1 VRRMDDFATALGLAA
16 AIRAKEISPTEALD
30 ETIRRVDARNP
41 TINAVI
47 WRDDEDARAR
57 ARVVDD
63 LVASADPSELPPF
76 CGVPIPIKDLTPVAG
91 WPTTYGSAGAT
102 DAPSPE
108 SELVVEALKWGGF
121 VLAGRTNTPEFGP
134 ITAAENVRYGI
145 SRNPWNTGHTP
156 GGSSGGASAAVA
168 AGMYTVAHANDGGGS
183 IRIPASC
190 CGLVGLK
197 PSRGRVPARAQAW
210 EGASVEG
217 VVSHTIADT
226 AAALDV
232 MSRPD
237 RLGWWTAPAPQ
248 RPYLEEVG
256 APTTGLRI
264 AVVTDT
270 PLGLPTAP
278 ACVDAVAATVAA
290 LEAGGHHIVD
300 VVPDFSIEEFIT
312 HFVAVVNGGLAAY
325 DDHVD
330 WSLVEEHNRL
340 SREAAREVDCIAYTK
355 SVAALQ
361 AWTRRV
367 NAQWGDAFDVLLTPT
382 MAIEPAP
389 AGQIL
394 SEVQAD
400 PGGISPTVL
409 HSVLF
414 TAVFNMNGLP
424 AVSLP
429 VHHSDSGLPIGV
441 QLVAGP
447 WDEATL
453 IRVGSQLEQAIPWKD
468 RHPSVLDY
476 AR

>member
-1 VRRMDDFATALGLAA
+1 MQDFPTALDLAA
-16 AIRAKEISPTEALD
+16 AIRAKDISPSEALA
-30 ETIRRVDARNP
+30 ETLRRVDALDP
-41 TINAVI
+41 VVNAVV
-47 WRDDEDARAR
+47 WRDDEDARRR
-57 ARVVDD
+57 AKLADD
-63 LVASADPSELPPF
+63 LVASADTAELPTF

-91 WPTTYGSAGAT
+91 WPTTFGSAGASDEPT
-102 DAPSPE
+102 PE
-108 SELVVEALKWGGF
+108 SELVVEALERGGF

-145 SRNPWNTGHTP
+145 TRNPWNPQHTP
-156 GGSSGGASAAVA
+156 GGSSGGASAVTA
-168 AGMYTVAHANDGGGS
+168 AGMYPIAHANDGGGS

-197 PSRGRVPARAQAW
+197 PSRGRVPVRAQAW

-226 AAALDV
+226 AAVLDLI
-232 MSRPD
+232 SAPD
-237 RLGWWTAPAPQ
+237 ALGWWSVPAPE
-248 RPYLEEVG
+248 RPFADEVG
-256 APTTGLRI
+256 APTSGLRV

-270 PLGLPTAP
+270 AVGLPTAP
-278 ACVDAVAATVAA
+278 ACTDAVSEAVAA
-290 LEAGGHHIVD
+290 LEAAGHQIVD
-300 VVPDFSIEEFIT
+300 VTPDFSIEEFIA
-312 HFVAVVNGGLAAY
+312 HFVVVVNTGLAAY
-325 DDHVD
+325 DDRVD

-340 SREAAREVDCIAYTK
+340 SREAAGQVDSIAYAK

-361 AWTRRV
+361 GWTRRI
-367 NAQWGDAFDVLLTPT
+367 NAQWGRDFDLLVTPT
-382 MAIEPAP
+382 LAIEPAP

-394 SEVQAD
+394 AEVQAD

-414 TAVFNMNGLP
+414 TAMFNMNGLP

-429 VHHSDSGLPIGV
+429 LHQSPSGLPIGV

-453 IRVGSQLEQAIPWKD
+453 IRVGSQLEERLPWKD
-468 RHPSVLDY
+468 RHPTLSALQ
-476 AR
+476 

>member
-1 VRRMDDFATALGLAA
+1 MDDFPTALGLAA
-16 AIRAKEISPTEALD
+16 AIRAKDISPTEALE
-30 ETIRRVDARNP
+30 ETLRRVDARNP
-41 TINAVI
+41 AVNAVI
-47 WRDDEDARAR
+47 WRDDEDARVR
-57 ARVVDD
+57 AGVADD
-63 LVASADPSELPPF
+63 LVAAAAPDDLPPF
-76 CGVPIPIKDLTPVAG
+76 CGVPTPIKDLTPVAG
-91 WPTTYGSAGAT
+91 WPTTFGSAGAT
-102 DAPSPE
+102 DSPSPE
-108 SELVVEALKWGGF
+108 SELVVEALERGGF

-145 SRNPWNTGHTP
+145 SRNPWNTEHTP
-156 GGSSGGASAAVA
+156 GGSSGGASAAVS
-168 AGMYTVAHANDGGGS
+168 AGMYSLAHANDGGGS

-210 EGASVEG
+210 EGAAVEG
-217 VVSHTIADT
+217 VVSHTVADT

-232 MSRPD
+232 MGGPD
-237 RLGWWTAPAPQ
+237 RLGWWNAPAPE
-248 RPYLEEVG
+248 RPYLAEVG

-270 PLGLPTAP
+270 ALGLPTAP
-278 ACVDAVAATVAA
+278 ACVDAVAATAQA
-290 LEAGGHHIVD
+290 LEAAGHHVVD
-300 VVPDFSIEEFIT
+300 VVPDFSIEEFIA
-312 HFVAVVNGGLAAY
+312 HFVVVVNSGLAAY
-325 DDHVD
+325 DDYVD
-330 WSLVEEHNRL
+330 WSLVEEHNRI
-340 SREAAREVDCIAYTK
+340 SREAAGDVDCIAYAK

-394 SEVQAD
+394 AEMQAD

-429 VHHSDSGLPIGV
+429 VHQSDSGLPIGV

-453 IRVGSQLEQAIPWKD
+453 IRVGSQLEQALPWND
-468 RHPSVLDY
+468 RHPALSALV
-476 AR
+476 

>member
-1 VRRMDDFATALGLAA
+1 MDDFATALGLAA
-16 AIRAKEISPTEALD
+16 AIRATDISPTEALE
-30 ETIRRVDARNP
+30 ETLRRVDAHNAAV
-41 TINAVI
+41 NAVI
-47 WRDDEDARAR
+47 WRGDEDARRRAR
-57 ARVVDD
+57 AADD
-63 LVASADPSELPPF
+63 LVASTAAHELPQF

-102 DAPSPE
+102 DEPSPE
-108 SELVVEALKWGGF
+108 SELVVEALERGGF

-145 SRNPWNTGHTP
+145 TRNPWNLQHTP

-168 AGMYTVAHANDGGGS
+168 SGMYPIAHANDGGGS

-210 EGASVEG
+210 EGAAVEG
-217 VVSHTIADT
+217 VVSRTVADT

-232 MSRPD
+232 MAGPD
-237 RLGWWTAPAPQ
+237 PLGWWNAPAPE
-248 RPYLEEVG
+248 RPFLEEVG
-256 APTTGLRI
+256 APTTGLRV
-264 AVVTDT
+264 AVITDT
-270 PLGLPTAP
+270 ALGLPTAP
-278 ACVDAVAATVAA
+278 ACSDAVAATAAA
-290 LEAGGHHIVD
+290 LEAAGHHVVD
-300 VVPDFSIEEFIT
+300 VVPEFSIEEFIA
-312 HFVAVVNGGLAAY
+312 HFVMVVNSGLAAY

-340 SREAAREVDCIAYTK
+340 SREAAGEVDCIQYAK
-355 SVAALQ
+355 SVIALQ

-394 SEVQAD
+394 AEMQAD

-414 TAVFNMNGLP
+414 TAIFNMNGLP

-429 VHHSDSGLPIGV
+429 VHQSESGLPIGV

-453 IRVGSQLEQAIPWKD
+453 IRLGSQLEQAIPWKD
-468 RHPSVLDY
+468 RHPQLSALI
-476 AR
+476 